1 MHTAQNT
8 LNLHCPYTLEV
19 YKLNRPYMRMIVNG
33 IISNY
38 IGGRLS
44 QYQRIIT
51 TVIAQSDTS
60 NRKRQLKPKG
70 IRREGKN
77 LSSSS
82 GHWKMLAR
90 VDYGPDLRLK
100 GIPASDPSV

>member
-8 LNLHCPYTLEV
+8 LNLHCPLYPEV
-19 YKLNRPYMRMIVNG
+19 YKLNTPYMRMIVNR

-38 IGGRLS
+38 IGGRIS
-44 QYQRIIT
+44 QYQRIT
-51 TVIAQSDTS
+51 TVIAQSNTS

-70 IRREGKN
+70 IRREGNN

-100 GIPASDPSV
+100 GISASGPSV